1 MSLLLIM
8 TIGQWS
14 DHYTPRLHP
23 WGRPEKT
30 GPTAEYTYN
39 CISVAG
45 VRPRGWG
52 KWRVTSINDRAQFRS
67 LTPLIRRRA
76 CLAGP
81 KLHRGKCPTPLSLK
95 PTNPIM
101 FLTYAGYGFCRRK
114 ATLQPRTLF
123 FVPKMSARHLKSL
136 SPTSSCAVHLDNIRL
151 YFAIAQGVADRS
163 VKLKGLRMYTCI
175 HYMYIIH

>member
-1 MSLLLIM
+1 MTSEDIKHQLI
-8 TIGQWS
+8 I
-14 DHYTPRLHP
+14 
-23 WGRPEKT
+23 
-30 GPTAEYTYN
+30 
-39 CISVAG
+39 I
-45 VRPRGWG
+45 
-52 KWRVTSINDRAQFRS
+52 IIIIRS

-114 ATLQPRTLF
+114 AILQPRTLF
-123 FVPKMSARHLKSL
+123 FVPKMSARHLRSL
-136 SPTSSCAVHLDNIRL
+136 SPTSSCAVHLGNIRL

-163 VKLKGLRMYTCI
+163 VKLKGIRIHVYTLNHYQILSLAGSAFWFSDLVCMYLTQGNTSWAPPLSPPLFPS
-175 HYMYIIH
+175 